1 MKNYY
6 STQGLCQQTT
16 SQKPRPNIRS
26 DVRDQFL
33 EDDESLPDIP
43 TPIDEDGDETLFNTS
58 TQELNTVLPPQ
69 TCVKSKS
76 DSLIQPE
83 SMTIVDNDRDI
94 GEFIIHE
101 LIDNLRDICNVEHRF
116 GYHMAAILRYAK
128 MQQIMFPDHTKLR
141 LTCLGEFDL
150 FSNTERD
157 EVIDKVTTK

>member
-6 STQGLCQQTT
+6 STQGLFQQTIP
-16 SQKPRPNIRS
+16 QKPRPNIRS
-26 DVRDQFL
+26 NVNDQFL
-33 EDDESLPDIP
+33 KDDESLPDIP

-58 TQELNTVLPPQ
+58 TRELNTVLPPQ

-83 SMTIVDNDRDI
+83 SMTIVSNDRDI

-101 LIDNLRDICNVEHRF
+101 LIDNLSDICNVRNRF
-116 GYHMAAILRYAK
+116 GYHIAAILRYSK

-141 LTCLGEFDL
+141 LTCLGKFDI

-157 EVIDKVTTK
+157 EVIDKITTK